1 MAKNRSSLDEGCPPQ
16 CGVEGALYAISSEL
30 DRELDKLMD
39 VFCAGKTTVVQVHL
53 CVKVAKVLFFL
64 V

>member
-1 MAKNRSSLDEGCPPQ
+1 MAKNGSSLGEGFPSQ

-39 VFCAGKTTVVQVHL
+39 VFCAGKPTVVQVRFG
-53 CVKVAKVLFFL
+53 VKVAKLLFAL